1 MLARGHQRP
10 SAAHRGDSP
19 SSTTLVVRVL
29 VQAATRVL
37 ADLELGLPSGITSR
51 ARVEDWDQSASARAM
66 SSAAH
71 GADDGAGGAEHG
83 LQGRA
88 RTRKMGGDGRVCH
101 ARGVTRAA
109 PTRRS
114 CLPTQLQHRRGRK
127 SACKRGVGKGLRA
140 CKGRRRRV
148 AAAWSGVQ
156 EGIRQLPCSAQ
167 YGGGRVQPA

>member
-148 AAAWSGVQ
+148 AAACSGVQ
-156 EGIRQLPCSAQ
+156 EGIRQLLLTPHYS
-167 YGGGRVQPA
+167 GGRVQPA